1 MSQHLCIVGKK
12 KCGCYVYAAV
22 IEEPSDILSVS
33 EEMREY
39 AETLTFEFKPVQ
51 WVRDGGL
58 TMEIHGNDLAQRQQR
73 EAGADG
79 NPETSAPA
87 KEGA

>member
-1 MSQHLCIVGKK
+1 MSVICGPTMTELRVLRGILRKAQHPSVAEGMLKGFMW
-12 KCGCYVYAAV
+12 AV
-22 IEEPSDILSVS
+22 WPEWYD
-33 EEMREY
+33 RW
-39 AETLTFEFKPVQ
+39 K
-51 WVRDGGL
+51 
-58 TMEIHGNDLAQRQQR
+58 NDLAQRQQR

>member
-1 MSQHLCIVGKK
+1 MSKPKFKK
-12 KCGCYVYAAV
+12 GDEVYATLWNTSFSGR
-22 IEEPSDILSVS
+22 ITSIRYCYNIMDSDGS
-33 EEMREY
+33 MRYGIREC
-39 AETLTFEFKPVQ
+39 
-51 WVRDGGL
+51 
-58 TMEIHGNDLAQRQQR
+58 DLAQRQQR

>member
-1 MSQHLCIVGKK
+1 MSLW
-12 KCGCYVYAAV
+12 V
-22 IEEPSDILSVS
+22 IEFRFSIAGSKEWQPNDSLVFKSQEFAERVI
-33 EEMREY
+33 EKRRIAYQGTEY
-39 AETLTFEFKPVQ
+39 RIAEY
-51 WVRDGGL
+51 VRK
-58 TMEIHGNDLAQRQQR
+58 DLAQRQQR